1 MSDALSV
8 VLRHYDALND
18 RDFETY
24 AALLSEDVV
33 ATVNG
38 NTIRGRAAMMTYVDG
53 SVGQL
58 PTLRIEVEEVLAE
71 SPRLVVTRTRL
82 VNTAQDAD
90 ASWHFAGSTHQIAQ
104 VRDGQITEI
113 VSFYNPHAADR
124 TVSLWRPIRSESA
137 RLFDEQASLLALATV
152 VAQGSPESLLFDA
165 VNEAVADVVE
175 ADVAMLFRFERDA
188 SISLL
193 ASRGA
198 PQRRP
203 LDDVLH
209 AVRDTNSPRWLEG
222 GDGLRSTVVV
232 PITIAGTVWGASVAA
247 WRRPDPFE
255 DATEARMASFTD
267 LAAIALAISQDRLE
281 LQQNAADQAALRRV
295 AEVAARDAPA
305 ADILDAVVA
314 EAAGLVG
321 IGFTTLLRFEPD
333 GATEVVALHDP
344 PEGVTVG
351 MRASAAGDG
360 ATQRVWR
367 TGRAARVDRLAE
379 AGGRWPQVA
388 ASRGFS
394 SSAAAP
400 IFGGDR
406 LWGVLVAAGVG
417 PLPPGVEEHLTN
429 FARLAGSA
437 ISAAEARAGVRDL
450 AEEQAALRRVAE
462 LAAAGAEPQR
472 ILEAVVVE
480 TSGRLGGAETALMQ
494 YGADGVA
501 TVVATHPESDLR
513 GVRVPMSGRSST
525 ANVSRTGQPSRT
537 DDYARSDAADLAR
550 AHGVVATVSV
560 PIAVD
565 GTVWGS
571 LTIASRA
578 GPLPVGLE
586 DRIVKFAALVGTA
599 VSSAHAREGLRR
611 LADEQAALRRV
622 AELVARGVPQDELFT
637 SVAVEAS
644 GLIEGLD
651 ATLLRRDDATSFDT
665 IRLPLQPLTLLPPL
679 RSSYCE
685 SRRSS
690 RRASRS
696 KKPAAPFDA

>member
-295 AEVAARDAPA
+295 AEVAAR
-305 ADILDAVVA
+305 
-314 EAAGLVG
+314 
-321 IGFTTLLRFEPD
+321 R
-333 GATEVVALHDP
+333 
-344 PEGVTVG
+344 
-351 MRASAAGDG
+351 
-360 ATQRVWR
+360 
-367 TGRAARVDRLAE
+367 
-379 AGGRWPQVA
+379 AGGGHPRR
-388 ASRGFS
+388 RGRR
-394 SSAAAP
+394 
-400 IFGGDR
+400 GR
-406 LWGVLVAAGVG
+406 R
-417 PLPPGVEEHLTN
+417 
-429 FARLAGSA
+429 ARGHRVHDA
-437 ISAAEARAGVRDL
+437 
-450 AEEQAALRRVAE
+450 AALRTRRRHRGGRAPRSPRGCDGRDARARCGRRRDPAGVADRPRRARRSPCRGGGSLAAGCGE
-462 LAAAGAEPQR
+462 PRLLVQRGGADLRRRSVVGRPRRGRRRPAAAGRRGAPDQLRPPRGER
-472 ILEAVVVE
+472 DLGGRGA
-480 TSGRLGGAETALMQ
+480 SGR
-494 YGADGVA
+494 
-501 TVVATHPESDLR
+501 P
-513 GVRVPMSGRSST
+513 
-525 ANVSRTGQPSRT
+525 
-537 DDYARSDAADLAR
+537 
-550 AHGVVATVSV
+550 
-560 PIAVD
+560 
-565 GTVWGS
+565 
-571 LTIASRA
+571 
-578 GPLPVGLE
+578 
-586 DRIVKFAALVGTA
+586 
-599 VSSAHAREGLRR
+599 
-611 LADEQAALRRV
+611 
-622 AELVARGVPQDELFT
+622 
-637 SVAVEAS
+637 
-644 GLIEGLD
+644 
-651 ATLLRRDDATSFDT
+651 
-665 IRLPLQPLTLLPPL
+665 
-679 RSSYCE
+679 
-685 SRRSS
+685 
-690 RRASRS
+690 
-696 KKPAAPFDA
+696 

>member
-1 MSDALSV
+1 MM
-8 VLRHYDALND
+8 
-18 RDFETY
+18 
-24 AALLSEDVV
+24 DV
-33 ATVNG
+33 
-38 NTIRGRAAMMTYVDG
+38 RRRERRA
-53 SVGQL
+53 L
-58 PTLRIEVEEVLAE
+58 PTMRIEVEEVLAE
-71 SPRLVVTRTRL
+71 SPRLVVTQDAARQHGRRTLTRRGTSRARRTR
-82 VNTAQDAD
+82 
-90 ASWHFAGSTHQIAQ
+90 SS
-104 VRDGQITEI
+104 RCCDGHITEI
-113 VSFYNPHAADR
+113 VSFYNAHAADR
-124 TVSLWRPIRSESA
+124 TASLWRPIRSESA

-175 ADVAMLFRFERDA
+175 ADVAMLFRFERDD

-209 AVRDTNSPRWLEG
+209 AVRDTNTPRWLGSEG

-247 WRRPDPFE
+247 WRRPDPFP
-255 DATEARMASFTD
+255 DATEARMATFTD

-351 MRASAAGDG
+351 MRASGEGNG

-406 LWGVLVAAGVG
+406 MWGVLVAAGVG

-429 FARLAGSA
+429 FARLAGTA

-462 LAAAGAEPQR
+462 LAAAGAEPQQ

-480 TSGRLGGAETALMQ
+480 T
-494 YGADGVA
+494 
-501 TVVATHPESDLR
+501 
-513 GVRVPMSGRSST
+513 
-525 ANVSRTGQPSRT
+525 
-537 DDYARSDAADLAR
+537 
-550 AHGVVATVSV
+550 
-560 PIAVD
+560 
-565 GTVWGS
+565 
-571 LTIASRA
+571 
-578 GPLPVGLE
+578 
-586 DRIVKFAALVGTA
+586 F
-599 VSSAHAREGLRR
+599 SA
-611 LADEQAALRRV
+611 
-622 AELVARGVPQDELFT
+622 
-637 SVAVEAS
+637 
-644 GLIEGLD
+644 
-651 ATLLRRDDATSFDT
+651 
-665 IRLPLQPLTLLPPL
+665 
-679 RSSYCE
+679 
-685 SRRSS
+685 
-690 RRASRS
+690 
-696 KKPAAPFDA
+696 